1 VGTTQLKSAHDGL
14 PKISSWRQFKALL
27 RKDIAQEL
35 RTKEMVTSMGLYG
48 ILVLVIYYIALSQTG
63 TDFDV
68 HRIAAGLL
76 LLMIAFTSM
85 LGLNRSMIHEH
96 DQGQLE
102 ALLLAP
108 IDRPVI
114 FLAKAC
120 TNLLFLLVVQVVV
133 VPVFYVMYVSGSL
146 PVQMAVITPGPWWMI
161 MIALFVGSIGIAG
174 VGTLLATISVN
185 TSGRDFILA
194 VLFIPVMYPLLLVL
208 VAALN
213 AVITGASGFEAT
225 FWLNIAGAMIYN
237 AVMIAV
243 AFILYDFILG
253 V

>member
-1 VGTTQLKSAHDGL
+1 MATPSAPSL
-14 PKISSWRQFKALL
+14 PKISNWRQFKALM

-48 ILVLVIYYIALSQTG
+48 ILVLVIYYIATSQTG
-63 TDFDV
+63 TDFNITS
-68 HRIAAGLL
+68 IAAGLL
-76 LLMIAFTSM
+76 LLMIIFTSM

-108 IDRPVI
+108 IDRPII

-120 TNLLFLLVVQVVV
+120 TNLLFLLIVQIVV
-133 VPVFYVMYVSGSL
+133 VPVFYIMYITAAL
-146 PVQMAVITPGPWWMI
+146 PVQLGEIVPGPWWMI
-161 MIALFVGSIGIAG
+161 ALALFMGSIGIAG

-185 TSGRDFILA
+185 TKGRDFILA

-213 AVITGASGFEAT
+213 AVITGGMGFEAIY
-225 FWLNIAGAMIYN
+225 WQMLAAAAIYN
-237 AVMIAV
+237 AVVIAL
-243 AFILYDFILG
+243 AFVLYDFILG